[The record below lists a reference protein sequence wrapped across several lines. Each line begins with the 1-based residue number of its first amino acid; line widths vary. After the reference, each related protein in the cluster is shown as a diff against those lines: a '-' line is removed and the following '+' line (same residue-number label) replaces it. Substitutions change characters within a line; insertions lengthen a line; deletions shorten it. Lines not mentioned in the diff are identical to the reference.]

1 MKIKKDRV
9 DYYIS
14 FAVFIQS
21 FLIILQQAMIS
32 ILGMD
37 AEATTIYRVL
47 SSAGFMS
54 LAILFS
60 FLRNKK
66 IFIFTYSVAF
76 LIIILNMIFFPENEV
91 YLKREAFRFLLPMV
105 ISSALCLMTVQSI
118 AIVEKA
124 LYHVSWLTFGA
135 VLVYALFYLR
145 GAFIIDSYNMGFSYG
160 CLLPMVSLY
169 RHKSKLSLL
178 AVLFLFLIVVAIG
191 SRGAVMV
198 FLAYVL
204 YDVFSINIKLFLLL
218 FFTTMIAIG
227 FINPLVEWLM
237 SLGINSRTLVLLMEG
252 EAFQDSGRGDIYNL
266 VASALDENLL
276 GLGLFAD
283 RTLLNGVYS
292 HNMILEMLVN
302 WGIIPMMF
310 FFSIALVQ
318 IILLFLKSNKCNKN
332 RLVCYTLVLIG
343 PLMASGSY
351 LIDPNFGI
359 YCGIFYLMSKNN
371 KLERVYNL
379 KCEF

>member
-124 LYHVSWLTFGA
+124 LYHVAWLSFGL
-135 VLVYALFYLR
+135 VLIYALFYLQ
-145 GAFIIDSYNMGFSYG
+145 GVFTIDEYNMSFSYG

-169 RHKSKLSLL
+169 RYKSRLSVT
-178 AVLFLFLIVVAIG
+178 ASLFLFLIVLAIG
-191 SRGAVMV
+191 SRGAAMV
-198 FLAYVL
+198 FVAYVL
-204 YDVFSINIKLFLLL
+204 YDIAFVNIKYFLFLL
-218 FFTTMIAIG
+218 MIAIG
-227 FINPLVEWLM
+227 LFLSMDFFIEWLD
-237 SLGINSRTLVLLMEG
+237 SVGIHSRTLSLLISDQ
-252 EAFQDSGRGDIYNL
+252 AFQDSGRGYIYDK
-266 VASALDENLL
+266 VYMALGDKLW
-276 GLGLFAD
+276 GLGLYGD
-283 RTLLNGVYS
+283 RRILGGFYC
-292 HNMILEMLVN
+292 HNIFLEMMVN
-302 WGIIPMMF
+302 WGYVGVFILWPIIF
-310 FFSIALVQ
+310 VKLT
-318 IILLFLKSNKCNKN
+318 ILYFNLNNVNKN
-332 RLVCYTLVLIG
+332 RFVCYTLVLLG
-343 PLMASGSY
+343 PLMFSNSY
-351 LIDPNFGI
+351 LLDPSFGI
-359 YCGIFYLMSKNN
+359 YCGLVYLISKTGIALNYFTVGN
-371 KLERVYNL
+371 R
-379 KCEF
+379 